1 MGGAFLQ
8 LYSMTTKLKDI
19 NTHLDDYLAVVSPSK
34 KWNSAIGMQI
44 ATDDK
49 NRHFISKIDKDSPA
63 SMAGMRLESQI
74 LRINGIKVEN
84 EEHEL
89 VCRLINTFKGDR
101 INFLLRNTYESDNVE
116 NYSRRSNISHEYK
129 IESGLTFANSFE
141 YAEMIVD
148 QNLRELNAA
157 ILTHSPI
164 ECAGYR
170 FDGSLEQRLNSLKSL
185 DKC

>member
-1 MGGAFLQ
+1 MNRFL
-8 LYSMTTKLKDI
+8 YLKY
-19 NTHLDDYLAVVSPSK
+19 TCYTLPK
-34 KWNSAIGMQI
+34 K
-44 ATDDK
+44 
-49 NRHFISKIDKDSPA
+49 SKIDKDSPA

-89 VCRLINTFKGDR
+89 VCRLIDNFKGDR
-101 INFLLRNTYESDNVE
+101 INFLMRNTFGSDNVE
-116 NYSRRSNISHEYK
+116 SYSRRSNITQEYE
-129 IESGLTFANSFE
+129 IEPGMTFANSFE
-141 YAEMIVD
+141 HADMIVD

-185 DKC
+185 DK